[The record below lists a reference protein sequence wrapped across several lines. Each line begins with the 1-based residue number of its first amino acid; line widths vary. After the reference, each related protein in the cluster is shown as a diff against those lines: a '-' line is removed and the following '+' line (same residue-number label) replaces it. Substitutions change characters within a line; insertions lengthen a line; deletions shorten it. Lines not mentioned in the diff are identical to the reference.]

1 MFEFNI
7 SYMFSPYFYYFYK
20 NLIQYFYLLG
30 TKLGT
35 NNTLWKIKL
44 KYI

>member
-7 SYMFSPYFYYFYK
+7 LYMFSLYFYYFYK
-20 NLIQYFYLLG
+20 NLTQYFNL
-30 TKLGT
+30 LGT